1 MILITDL
8 EKQILERIDNMRDE
22 IIKFHQE
29 IVRIPSENPPSK
41 YKEVAGFV
49 ERKMREIGLDTSI
62 KRNNVIGV
70 LGNGDGPS
78 LIFNGHFDTVEAFKG
93 WSKDPFGAEIVGDKI
108 YGRGASDDKSSVTAE
123 IFATQALLEAGV
135 DLKGKLI
142 VTAVGDEET
151 GGLRGAEYLL
161 SNELVSGDACLLGD
175 AANGY
180 PFGYCGGTMY
190 IMITIKGKTAHGLAF
205 PDLPP
210 PYRNENSGINT
221 IERIV
226 KIMNF
231 LLELKEELLKKTTN
245 YPTSE
250 GWGSNVSSINLAEI
264 HGGTKITTVPDRC
277 YLHLSVNTIPEQDV
291 ASIRK
296 RLLEFV
302 EKMKKEDPDL
312 DIMVQIPI
320 AMEPQVIDESS
331 DFAKIV
337 QKVAEKIHGEK
348 REFKTL
354 MPSTDA
360 HWFQE
365 RGIPTILV
373 GASAIDNNIHAED
386 EFVYIMDLMD
396 LVKMFALTAYK
407 YLK

>member
-1 MILITDL
+1 MKELEEKILR
-8 EKQILERIDNMRDE
+8 KIDKMKDD
-22 IIKFHQE
+22 IIRFHQQM
-29 IVRIPSENPPSK
+29 VRIPSENPPSK
-41 YKEVAGFV
+41 YKEIAKFV
-49 ERKMREIGLDTSI
+49 EKKMNEIGLKTSI
-62 KRNNVIGV
+62 KRNNVIGEYN
-70 LGNGDGPS
+70 NGDTKT

-93 WSKDPFGAEIVGDKI
+93 WTKDPFGAEIEGDKI

-123 IFATQALLEAGV
+123 IFATQALIEAGIN
-135 DLKGKLI
+135 LKGKLI
-142 VTAVGDEET
+142 VTAVCDEET
-151 GGLRGAEYLL
+151 GGLRGADYIV
-161 SNELVSGDACLLGD
+161 SSGLVSGDACLLGD

-190 IMITIKGKTAHGLAF
+190 ITITIKGKTAHGLAF

-221 IERIV
+221 IERMV
-226 KIMNF
+226 KVMNF
-231 LLELKEELLKKTTN
+231 LLKLKEELLQKTTK
-245 YPTSE
+245 YPTSD

-277 YLHLSVNTIPEQDV
+277 YLHLSVNTIPEQDI
-291 ASIRK
+291 ASIK
-296 RLLEFV
+296 KKLLDYV
-302 EKMKKEDPDL
+302 EEMKVEDPNL
-312 DIMVQIPI
+312 NISVQIPI

-337 QKVAEKIHGEK
+337 LHAAEKIHGEK

-373 GASAIDNNIHAED
+373 GASARDNNIHAQN
-386 EFVYIMDLMD
+386 EFVYIKDLMD
-396 LVKMFALTAYK
+396 LVKIFALTALN
-407 YLK
+407 YLQ

>member
-1 MILITDL
+1 MVDL
-8 EKQILERIDNMRDE
+8 EKLIIDKIDDMRDE
-22 IIKFHQE
+22 IIKFLQE

-41 YKEVAGFV
+41 YKEVARFV
-49 ERKMREIGLDTSI
+49 ERKMQEIGLTTSI
-62 KRNNVIGV
+62 KRNNVIGE
-70 LGNGDGPS
+70 LEKGDGPT

-93 WSKDPFGAEIVGDKI
+93 WS
-108 YGRGASDDKSSVTAE
+108 AE
-123 IFATQALLEAGV
+123 IFAVQALLEAGV

-161 SNELVSGDACLLGD
+161 SSGLVSGDACLLGD

-180 PFGYCGGTMY
+180 PFGYCGGNLY
-190 IMITIKGKTAHGLAF
+190 ITITIKGKTAHGLAF

-221 IERIV
+221 IERMV

-231 LLELKEELLKKTTN
+231 LLKLKEELLEKTTK
-245 YPTSE
+245 YPTSD

-277 YLHLSVNTIPEQDV
+277 YLHLTINTIPEQDV
-291 ASIRK
+291 ASIWK
-296 RLLEFV
+296 RLLDFV
-302 EKMKKEDPDL
+302 EKMKEEDPDL
-312 DIMVQIPI
+312 DVTVQMPI
-320 AMEPQVIDESS
+320 VMEPQVIDESS
-331 DFAKIV
+331 EFAKIV
-337 QKVAEKIHGEK
+337 LRAAEKIHGER
-348 REFKTL
+348 REFKTM

-373 GASAIDNNIHAED
+373 GASAKDNNIHSED
-386 EFVYIMDLMD
+386 EFVYIKDLMD
-396 LVKMFALTAYK
+396 LVKMFALTALN

>member
-1 MILITDL
+1 MNIDD
-8 EKQILERIDNMRDE
+8 KILERIDNMRDE

-41 YKEVAGFV
+41 YKEVARFV
-49 ERKMREIGLDTSI
+49 EKKMSEIGLKTSI
-62 KRNNVIGV
+62 KRNNVIGEYH
-70 LGNGDGPS
+70 NGDGS
-78 LIFNGHFDTVEAFKG
+78 TLIFNGHFDTVEAFKG
-93 WSKDPFGAEIVGDKI
+93 WTKDPFGAEIVGDKI
-108 YGRGASDDKSSVTAE
+108 YGRGSSDDKSSVTAE
-123 IFATQALLEAGV
+123 IFATQVLLEAGV

-142 VTAVGDEET
+142 VTAVVDEET

-190 IMITIKGKTAHGLAF
+190 ITITIKGKTAHGLAF

-221 IERIV
+221 IERMV
-226 KIMNF
+226 KVMNF
-231 LLELKEELLKKTTN
+231 LIELKEELLKKTTN
-245 YPTSE
+245 YPTSD
-250 GWGSNVSSINLAEI
+250 GWGPNVSSINLAEI

-296 RLLEFV
+296 RLIDFV
-302 EKMKKEDPDL
+302 EKMKEEDPDL

-331 DFAKIV
+331 EFAKIV

-373 GASAIDNNIHAED
+373 GASARDNNIHAED
-386 EFVYIMDLMD
+386 ESVYIKDLMD
-396 LVKMFALTAYK
+396 LVKMFALTALN

>member
-1 MILITDL
+1 MISEDQLL
-8 EKQILERIDNMRDE
+8 EKIDNMRDE

-41 YKEVAGFV
+41 YKEVARFV
-49 ERKMREIGLDTSI
+49 EKKMSEIGLKTSI
-62 KRNNVIGV
+62 KRNNVIGEFN
-70 LGNGDGPS
+70 NGGGS
-78 LIFNGHFDTVEAFKG
+78 TLIFNGHFDTVEAFKG
-93 WSKDPFGAEIVGDKI
+93 WTKDPFGAEIVGDKI

-123 IFATQALLEAGV
+123 IFATQVLLEAGV

-142 VTAVGDEET
+142 VTAVVDEET

-190 IMITIKGKTAHGLAF
+190 ITITIKGKTAHGLAF
-205 PDLPP
+205 PDLPT

-221 IERIV
+221 IERMV
-226 KIMNF
+226 KVMNF
-231 LLELKEELLKKTTN
+231 LLELKEELLTKTTN
-245 YPTSE
+245 YPTSD
-250 GWGSNVSSINLAEI
+250 GWDSNVSSINLAEI

-277 YLHLSVNTIPEQDV
+277 YLHLSVNTIPEQNV
-291 ASIRK
+291 ASIKK
-296 RLLEFV
+296 RLLDFV
-302 EKMKKEDPDL
+302 EKMKEEDPDL
-312 DIMVQIPI
+312 DISVQIPI

-331 DFAKIV
+331 EFAKIV

-373 GASAIDNNIHAED
+373 GASARDNNIHAED
-386 EFVYIMDLMD
+386 EFVYIKDLMD
-396 LVKMFALTAYK
+396 LVKMFALTALN

>member
-1 MILITDL
+1 MDL
-8 EKQILERIDNMRDE
+8 EGQILERIENMRDE

-41 YKEVAGFV
+41 YKEVAKFV
-49 ERKMREIGLDTSI
+49 EKKMREIGLETSV
-62 KRNNVIGV
+62 KRNNVIGR
-70 LGNGDGPS
+70 LNRGEGPT

-93 WSKDPFGAEIVGDKI
+93 WSHDPFGAEIVGDKI
-108 YGRGASDDKSSVTAE
+108 YGRGSSDDKSSVTAE
-123 IFATQALLEAGV
+123 IFATQSLLEAGI

-142 VTAVGDEET
+142 VTAVVDEET

-161 SNELVSGDACLLGD
+161 NNDLVSGDVCLLGD

-180 PFGYCGGTMY
+180 PFGYTGGTMY
-190 IMITIKGKTAHGLAF
+190 ITITIKGKTAHGLAF

-221 IERIV
+221 IERMV
-226 KIMNF
+226 KVMNF
-231 LLELKEELLKKTTN
+231 LLELKEELLKTTTR

-291 ASIRK
+291 GSIK
-296 RLLEFV
+296 ERLEDFV
-302 EKMKKEDPDL
+302 EKMKEEDPDL
-312 DIMVQIPI
+312 DITVQIPI
-320 AMEPQVIDESS
+320 AMEPQIMDESS
-331 DFAKIV
+331 EFAKIV

-373 GASAIDNNIHAED
+373 GASARDNNIHAAD
-386 EFVYIMDLMD
+386 EFVYIKDLMD
-396 LVKMFALTAYK
+396 LVKIFALTALN
-407 YLK
+407 YLS

>member
-1 MILITDL
+1 LKELEEKIL
-8 EKQILERIDNMRDE
+8 KKIDDMREE
-22 IIKFHQE
+22 IIQFHQKM
-29 IVRIPSENPPSK
+29 VRIPSENPPSK
-41 YKEVAGFV
+41 YKEIAKFV
-49 ERKMREIGLDTSI
+49 EEKLKEIGLKTSI
-62 KRNNVIGV
+62 KRNNVIGEYNNEV
-70 LGNGDGPS
+70 GPT

-93 WSKDPFGAEIVGDKI
+93 WTKDPFGAEIEGDKI

-123 IFATQALLEAGV
+123 IFATLALLEAGIN
-135 DLKGKLI
+135 LKGKLI

-151 GGLRGAEYLL
+151 GGLRGADYLL
-161 SNELVSGDACLLGD
+161 SSGLVSGDACLLGD

-190 IMITIKGKTAHGLAF
+190 ITITIKGKTAHGLAF
-205 PDLPP
+205 PDLPL

-221 IERIV
+221 IERMV
-226 KIMNF
+226 KVMNF
-231 LLELKEELLKKTTN
+231 LLKLKEELLQKTTK
-245 YPTSE
+245 YPTSG

-291 ASIRK
+291 ASIK
-296 RLLEFV
+296 KKLLDFIEQ
-302 EKMKKEDPDL
+302 MKSGDPDL
-312 DIMVQIPI
+312 DIAVQIPI

-337 QKVAEKIHGEK
+337 LQAAETIHGEK

-373 GASAIDNNIHAED
+373 GASAKDNNIHAED
-386 EFVYIMDLMD
+386 EFVYIKDLID
-396 LVKMFALTAYK
+396 LVKMFALTALN
-407 YLK
+407 YLQ

>member
-1 MILITDL
+1 VIIITDL
-8 EKQILERIDNMRDE
+8 EGQVLERIEKMQDE

-41 YKEVAGFV
+41 YKEVAKFV
-49 ERKMREIGLDTSI
+49 ERKMREIGLKTSI
-62 KRNNVIGV
+62 KRNNVIGE
-70 LGNGDGPS
+70 LAKGDGPT

-93 WSKDPFGAEIVGDKI
+93 WSRDPFGAEIVGDKI
-108 YGRGASDDKSSVTAE
+108 FGRGASDDKSSVTAE
-123 IFATQALLEAGV
+123 IFAAQVLLEAGV

-151 GGLRGAEYLL
+151 GGLRGADYLL
-161 SNELVSGDACLLGD
+161 SNELISGDACLLGD

-190 IMITIKGKTAHGLAF
+190 ITITIKGKTAHGLAF
-205 PDLPP
+205 PDLPSP
-210 PYRNENSGINT
+210 FRNENSGINT
-221 IERIV
+221 VERMV
-226 KIMNF
+226 KVMNF
-231 LLELKEELLKKTTN
+231 LLELKDELLKKTTT

-291 ASIRK
+291 ASIK
-296 RLLEFV
+296 QRLLVFIED
-302 EKMKKEDPDL
+302 MKKEDPDL
-312 DIMVQIPI
+312 DITVQIPI

-337 QKVAEKIHGEK
+337 QKVAEKIYGEK

-373 GASAIDNNIHAED
+373 GASAKDNNIHAED
-386 EFVYIMDLMD
+386 EFVYIKDLMD
-396 LVKMFALTAYK
+396 LVKMFALTALN
-407 YLK
+407 YLR

>member
-1 MILITDL
+1 VIIITDL
-8 EKQILERIDNMRDE
+8 EGQVLERIEKMQDE

-41 YKEVAGFV
+41 YKEVAKFV
-49 ERKMREIGLDTSI
+49 ERKMREIGLKTSI
-62 KRNNVIGV
+62 KRNNVIGE
-70 LGNGDGPS
+70 LAKGDGPT

-93 WSKDPFGAEIVGDKI
+93 WSRDPFGAEIVGDKI
-108 YGRGASDDKSSVTAE
+108 FGRGASDDKSSVTAE
-123 IFATQALLEAGV
+123 IFAAQVLLEAGV

-151 GGLRGAEYLL
+151 GGLRGADYLL
-161 SNELVSGDACLLGD
+161 SNELISGDACLLGD

-190 IMITIKGKTAHGLAF
+190 ITITIKGKTAHGLAF
-205 PDLPP
+205 PDLPSP
-210 PYRNENSGINT
+210 FRNENSGINT
-221 IERIV
+221 VERMV
-226 KIMNF
+226 KVMNF
-231 LLELKEELLKKTTN
+231 LLELKDELLKKTTT

-291 ASIRK
+291 ASIK
-296 RLLEFV
+296 QRLLVFIED
-302 EKMKKEDPDL
+302 MKKEDPDL
-312 DIMVQIPI
+312 DITVQIPI

-331 DFAKIV
+331 NFAKIV
-337 QKVAEKIHGEK
+337 QKVAEKIYGEK

-373 GASAIDNNIHAED
+373 GASAKDNNIHAED
-386 EFVYIMDLMD
+386 EFVYIKDLMD
-396 LVKMFALTAYK
+396 LVKMFALTALN
-407 YLK
+407 YLR

>member
-1 MILITDL
+1 MKELEEKILR
-8 EKQILERIDNMRDE
+8 KIDKMKDD
-22 IIKFHQE
+22 IIRFHQQM
-29 IVRIPSENPPSK
+29 VRIPSENPPSK
-41 YKEVAGFV
+41 YKEIAKFV
-49 ERKMREIGLDTSI
+49 EKKMNEIGLKTSI
-62 KRNNVIGV
+62 KRNNVIGEYN
-70 LGNGDGPS
+70 NGDTKT
-78 LIFNGHFDTVEAFKG
+78 LLFNGHFDTVEAFKG
-93 WSKDPFGAEIVGDKI
+93 WTKDPFGAEIEGDKI

-123 IFATQALLEAGV
+123 IFATQALIEAGIN
-135 DLKGKLI
+135 LKGKLI
-142 VTAVGDEET
+142 VTAVCDEET
-151 GGLRGAEYLL
+151 GGLRGADYIV
-161 SNELVSGDACLLGD
+161 SSGLVSGDACLLGD

-190 IMITIKGKTAHGLAF
+190 ITITIKGKTAHGLAF

-221 IERIV
+221 IERMV
-226 KIMNF
+226 KVMNF
-231 LLELKEELLKKTTN
+231 LLKLKEELLQKTTK
-245 YPTSE
+245 YPTSD

-277 YLHLSVNTIPEQDV
+277 YLHLSVNTIPEQDI
-291 ASIRK
+291 ASIK
-296 RLLEFV
+296 KKLLDYV
-302 EKMKKEDPDL
+302 EEMKVEDPNL
-312 DIMVQIPI
+312 NISVQIPI

-337 QKVAEKIHGEK
+337 LHAAEKIHGEK

-373 GASAIDNNIHAED
+373 GASARDNNIHAQD
-386 EFVYIMDLMD
+386 EFVYIKDLMD
-396 LVKMFALTAYK
+396 LVKIFALTALN
-407 YLK
+407 YLQ

>member
-1 MILITDL
+1 MILED
-8 EKQILERIDNMRDE
+8 QILERIDNMRDE

-41 YKEVAGFV
+41 YKDVARFV
-49 ERKMREIGLDTSI
+49 EKKMSEIGLKTSI
-62 KRNNVIGV
+62 KRNNVIGEHH
-70 LGNGDGPS
+70 NGDGS
-78 LIFNGHFDTVEAFKG
+78 TLIFNGHFDTVETFKG
-93 WSKDPFGAEIVGDKI
+93 WTQDPFGAEIVGDKI
-108 YGRGASDDKSSVTAE
+108 YGRGSSDDKSSVTAE
-123 IFATQALLEAGV
+123 IFATQVLLEAGV

-142 VTAVGDEET
+142 VTAVVDEET

-161 SNELVSGDACLLGD
+161 SSELVSGDACLLGD

-190 IMITIKGKTAHGLAF
+190 ITITIKGKTAHGLAF

-221 IERIV
+221 IERMV
-226 KIMNF
+226 KVMNF

-245 YPTSE
+245 YPTSD

-291 ASIRK
+291 ASIKK
-296 RLLEFV
+296 RLLDFV
-302 EKMKKEDPDL
+302 EKMKEEDPDL

-373 GASAIDNNIHAED
+373 GASARDNNIHAED
-386 EFVYIMDLMD
+386 EFVYIKDLMD
-396 LVKMFALTAYK
+396 LVKMFALTALN

>member
-1 MILITDL
+1 
-8 EKQILERIDNMRDE
+8 MRDD

-41 YKEVAGFV
+41 YKEIAKFV
-49 ERKMREIGLDTSI
+49 ERKMREIGLETSI
-62 KRNNVIGV
+62 KRNNVIGE
-70 LGNGDGPS
+70 LSNGDSPS

-93 WSKDPFGAEIVGDKI
+93 WSKDPFGAEIIGDKL

-123 IFATQALLEAGV
+123 IFATQVLLEAGV

-161 SNELVSGDACLLGD
+161 SNKLVSGDACLLGD

-190 IMITIKGKTAHGLAF
+190 ITITIKGKTAHGLAF

-221 IERIV
+221 IERMV
-226 KIMNF
+226 KVMNF
-231 LLELKEELLKKTTN
+231 LLELKEELLKKFTN

-277 YLHLSVNTIPEQDV
+277 YLHFSINTIPEQDV

-348 REFKTL
+348 REFKAL

-373 GASAIDNNIHAED
+373 GASAKDNNIHAED
-386 EFVYIMDLMD
+386 EFVYIKDVID
-396 LVKMFALTAYK
+396 LVKMFALTALN

>member
-1 MILITDL
+1 MISEDQLL
-8 EKQILERIDNMRDE
+8 EKIDNMRDE

-41 YKEVAGFV
+41 YKEVARFV
-49 ERKMREIGLDTSI
+49 EKKMSEIGLKTSI
-62 KRNNVIGV
+62 KRNNVIGEFN
-70 LGNGDGPS
+70 NGGGS
-78 LIFNGHFDTVEAFKG
+78 TLIFNGHFDTVEAFKG
-93 WSKDPFGAEIVGDKI
+93 WTKDPFGAEIVGDKI

-123 IFATQALLEAGV
+123 IFATQVLLEAGV

-142 VTAVGDEET
+142 VTAVVDEET

-190 IMITIKGKTAHGLAF
+190 ITITIKGKTAHGLAF
-205 PDLPP
+205 PDLPT

-221 IERIV
+221 IERMV
-226 KIMNF
+226 KVMNF
-231 LLELKEELLKKTTN
+231 LLELKEELLTKTTN
-245 YPTSE
+245 YPTSD

-277 YLHLSVNTIPEQDV
+277 YLHLSVNTIPEQNV
-291 ASIRK
+291 ASIKK
-296 RLLEFV
+296 RLLDFV
-302 EKMKKEDPDL
+302 EKMKEEDPDL
-312 DIMVQIPI
+312 DISVQIPI

-331 DFAKIV
+331 EFAKIV

-373 GASAIDNNIHAED
+373 GASARDNNIHAED
-386 EFVYIMDLMD
+386 EFVYIKDLMD
-396 LVKMFALTAYK
+396 LVKMFALTALN